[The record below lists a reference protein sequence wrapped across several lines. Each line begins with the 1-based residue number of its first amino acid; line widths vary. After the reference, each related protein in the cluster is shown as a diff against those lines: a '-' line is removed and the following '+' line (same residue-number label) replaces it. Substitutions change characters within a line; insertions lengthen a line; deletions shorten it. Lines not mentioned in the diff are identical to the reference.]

1 MTARA
6 ATASLT
12 LPQWNWRRRTL
23 TVERRTCNVW
33 AQVSEPARAKRF
45 DEFARTH
52 EPMLYAMALKLTGSP
67 ADARD
72 LVQDAFVRAL
82 KAYDTL
88 PAGSNERGWIVTILH
103 NLFIDQCRKRR
114 REPLTQDVHETP
126 VAAPE
131 PAPAAPAWLDITPEQ
146 LNAALAR
153 VGEEFRVVYVL
164 HTVENKSYK
173 EIAAKLEI
181 PMATVG
187 TRLIRARRKLKALLM
202 PQLAKEAG
210 DEA

>member
-1 MTARA
+1 MSA
-6 ATASLT
+6 AAIT
-12 LPQWNWRRRTL
+12 LPAWNWPRRTL
-23 TVERRTCNVW
+23 TVERRACNVSS
-33 AQVSEPARAKRF
+33 AVSEPARAKRF

-52 EPMLYAMALKLTGSP
+52 EPMLFAMAVKLTGNH

-126 VAAPE
+126 VAAPD
-131 PAPAAPAWLDITPEQ
+131 PAPPAPAWLDITPEQ
-146 LNAALAR
+146 LNAALSR
-153 VGEEFRVVYVL
+153 LGEEFRVVYVL

-173 EIAAKLEI
+173 EIAAQLDI
-181 PMATVG
+181 PVATVG
-187 TRLIRARRKLKALLM
+187 TRLIRARRKLKTLLA
-202 PQLAKEAG
+202 PQLAEEAG